1 MDFKPPTMFLRFTV
15 HFIDADFKLH
25 SVHWKTLKV
34 PQGHDAESLC
44 GVLCSMLEDW
54 KISDKV
60 FCGTTDN
67 GQNIVNAIGR
77 TFPLYCSY
85 TPQLAIMKALQV
97 PKVHNTIARCKTL
110 VEHFKNHQKN
120 LQVV

>member
-1 MDFKPPTMFLRFTV
+1 MDFKPPTMILRFTV

-25 SVHWKTLKV
+25 SVRLKTLEV
-34 PQGHDAESLC
+34 PQGHDAESLR

-67 GQNIVNAIGR
+67 GQNIVNAI
-77 TFPLYCSY
+77 
-85 TPQLAIMKALQV
+85 
-97 PKVHNTIARCKTL
+97 
-110 VEHFKNHQKN
+110 
-120 LQVV
+120 